1 MSKCRESINSCV
13 TFSCSYGDNPK
24 LHRGAQNKKHF
35 KMLLGILI
43 GVLVILLVLFLGS
56 LLFMRSYRRKTY
68 EKKSD
73 AKGLYAYKFYLALS
87 MWGGRADFLSSAF
100 VLCSSVDSKRSSTKP
115 SMTYS
120 IARGANLMDDGITY
134 YIALA
139 ELEEATQN
147 FSKKIG
153 KGSFGSVFYGKMKDG
168 KEVAVK
174 IMADLT
180 SHGNQQFVTEVV

>member
-1 MSKCRESINSCV
+1 
-13 TFSCSYGDNPK
+13 
-24 LHRGAQNKKHF
+24 
-35 KMLLGILI
+35 
-43 GVLVILLVLFLGS
+43 
-56 LLFMRSYRRKTY
+56 
-68 EKKSD
+68 
-73 AKGLYAYKFYLALS
+73 
-87 MWGGRADFLSSAF
+87 
-100 VLCSSVDSKRSSTKP
+100 
-115 SMTYS
+115 MTYS